1 MKIKVTEWVTEW
13 KRFWYL
19 PAMIVFG
26 LVLMTFNEAAPQ
38 TAETAATL
46 SEQQY
51 IFELEERV
59 ENMLLSVTGAG
70 KCDVTITL
78 ASGVQKDYVREEGA
92 VLVITDKSGNE
103 VPVIE
108 RERLPEIAGV
118 TVVSTGA
125 EDIRVQRAIIH
136 SVGTLLDVG
145 TNKICVVL
153 REGSYYENQ

>member
-1 MKIKVTEWVTEW
+1 MKIKLSKWVKEW

-19 PAMIVFG
+19 PGMIIFG
-26 LVLMTFNEAAPQ
+26 LVLMTFNGLAPQ
-38 TAETAATL
+38 TAETVANQ
-46 SEQQY
+46 SEEQY
-51 IFELEERV
+51 ICELEERV
-59 ENMLLSVTGAG
+59 ENMLMSVTGAG
-70 KCDVTITL
+70 RCEVTITL

-92 VLVITDKSGNE
+92 VLVIKDKSGNE

-118 TVVSTGA
+118 TVACTGA
-125 EDIRVQRAIIH
+125 RDIRVQRAIIQ
-136 SVGTLLDVG
+136 SVGTLLNVG